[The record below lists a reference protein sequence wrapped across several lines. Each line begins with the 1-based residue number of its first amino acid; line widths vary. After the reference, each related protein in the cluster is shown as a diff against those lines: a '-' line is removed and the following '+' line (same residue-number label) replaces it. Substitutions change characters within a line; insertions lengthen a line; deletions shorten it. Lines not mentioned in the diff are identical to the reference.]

1 MTVAHPPSSAPSA
14 DALAETLDELAE
26 AFTARFPETLRGPR
40 TIGREAEYPMVWP
53 DGQAADIRGLW
64 PLLME
69 DGDLNPLRE
78 GDLIVGLEGASY
90 SYSMEVGWG
99 TIEVITEPCNDLHA
113 LKALHETA
121 MARLLTA
128 AKRYG
133 CLILGYGIQPLTP
146 QSEALMS
153 PKKRYHVLHDVIG
166 TTWQWFTT
174 TASDQAQIDITRH
187 ELIPLLNL
195 TNLLC
200 PVVIAF
206 CANSPIYGGH
216 ESGWISSRE
225 GTMGQIHAS
234 SHRHGM
240 PARAMRDPLDWIETL
255 AQQEFLVRKQ
265 DGVYIPQSGTFID
278 YLRQH
283 GPRFDDFLMHEH
295 YIWNSGRPRCAH
307 ATIELRSACQQPWA
321 EHFANSALGL
331 GLIEA
336 GKTLLPWLETKLHD
350 ALWPAMRDYHQRV
363 LRQGIQASEP
373 FDGLLEGVL
382 QHAHDALLVRGFGEE
397 IYLAP
402 LYRRLQQRRS
412 PGHDAIEAYRRGGW
426 DALREQLTCNL

>member
-1 MTVAHPPSSAPSA
+1 MNTAPPSSTSSVY
-14 DALAETLDELAE
+14 DLSETLAHLEST
-26 AFTARFPETLRGPR
+26 FTARFPETLRGPR
-40 TIGREAEYPMVWP
+40 TIGREAEYPMVLP
-53 DGQAADIRGLW
+53 NGEAADIRAIW
-64 PLLME
+64 PILME
-69 DGDLNPLRE
+69 AGDLKPLRE
-78 GDLIVGLEGASY
+78 GELIVGLEGASY
-90 SYSMEVGWG
+90 SYAMEVGWG
-99 TIEVITEPCNDLHA
+99 TIEVITEPCADLHD
-113 LKALHETA
+113 LKVQHEAA
-121 MARLLTA
+121 MTRLLTA
-128 AKRYG
+128 AQRCGY
-133 CLILGYGIQPLTP
+133 LLLGYGIQPLTP

-153 PKKRYHVLHDVIG
+153 PKKRYHLLHEVIG
-166 TTWQWFTT
+166 ATWQWFTA
-174 TASDQAQIDITRH
+174 TASDQVQIDIARN

-206 CANSPIYGGH
+206 CANSPICGGK

-255 AQQEFLVRKQ
+255 AKQDFLVRKQ
-265 DGVYIPQSGTFID
+265 DGQYIPESGTFID

-295 YIWNSGRPRCAH
+295 YVWNSGRPRCAH

-321 EHFANSALGL
+321 EHTANTALGL
-331 GLIEA
+331 GIIEA
-336 GKTLLPWLETKLHD
+336 WKTLAPWLEAQLQD

-363 LRQGIQASEP
+363 LHQGIQATEP
-373 FDGLLEGVL
+373 FEGLLAGIL
-382 QHAHDALLVRGFGEE
+382 QHANDALSARGLGEE

-402 LYRRLQQRRS
+402 LYRRLQERRS
-412 PGHDAIEAYRRGGW
+412 PGHDAIEAYRKGGW
-426 DALREQLTCNL
+426 EALRDHLVCTL